1 MRHGLTRRGLLGAS
15 LGLWAGALPATALHA
30 ADTATGQRPGYQLS
44 DWPAQR
50 PTPALDAQ
58 NLQGERVRLADFQ
71 GRVVLLNFWAT
82 WCPPCR
88 AEMPTLQAVPEWLG
102 EDKVVVLAL
111 NHREAGRTARRF
123 LAASGLTLPVLL
135 DPQGD
140 ITQAWGVRAFPTTVL
155 IDANGRARQV
165 VQGEVDWS
173 SPTALGWVERL
184 LAQR

>member
-1 MRHGLTRRGLLGAS
+1 MKHGLTRRGLLGAL
-15 LGLWAGALPATALHA
+15 LGLMAGALPASASLA
-30 ADTATGQRPGYQLS
+30 ADTAAGKSPGYQLS

-50 PTPALDAQ
+50 PTPALEAQ
-58 NLQGERVRLADFQ
+58 NLQGERVRLADFK

-111 NHREAGRTARRF
+111 NHRESGRTARRF

-135 DPQGD
+135 DPMGE

-184 LAQR
+184 LTQR

>member
-1 MRHGLTRRGLLGAS
+1 MKQGLTRRDLLGSS
-15 LGLWAGALPATALHA
+15 LGLLASALPAPALPATAA
-30 ADTATGQRPGYQLS
+30 ATGKSPGYQLS

-50 PTPALDAQ
+50 PTPALEAQ
-58 NLQGERVRLADFQ
+58 NLQGERVRLADFK

-111 NHREAGRTARRF
+111 NHRESGRTARRF

-135 DPQGD
+135 DPMGE

-184 LAQR
+184 LSQR